1 MGEGKCEQTIDSEQ
15 LRFYR
20 EFNAVCNEHVTTI
33 RPKLSANSESEW
45 VHPNQRYCKQRAVR
59 NM

>member
-1 MGEGKCEQTIDSEQ
+1 MGEEKRGRTIDSEQ
-15 LRFYR
+15 PRFYR
-20 EFNAVCNEHVTTI
+20 EFNAVCEHVTTI

-45 VHPNQRYCKQRAVR
+45 VHPNQRYCKQHAVR